1 MCQRAFL
8 RNSPGPV
15 PDFTACRTE
24 AEPPGSAHT
33 EDSKA
38 VTADSAGQRSGVRKN
53 RGGTLS
59 CRAGWAA
66 AVKGRD
72 CQYVCSV
79 CFHITT

>member
-1 MCQRAFL
+1 MCHRAFL

-24 AEPPGSAHT
+24 AEPPESEHIQGSKRMT
-33 EDSKA
+33 ED
-38 VTADSAGQRSGVRKN
+38 VQVWGRVKN

-59 CRAGWAA
+59 CRAGWAM